1 MSELTITQASPAT
14 PLSLAELR
22 QGVADAVVRA
32 YGAEREYAIR
42 LCAELPT
49 QWYKVEHQ
57 DKGEDAKKVHA
68 EKKELFKAL
77 NAAKHSNPS
86 TVWARVRKY
95 AQEHA
100 EPKPETPEGATPEA
114 TASSVGARQNRSLT
128 LRLIEELT
136 TLYKAT
142 KNAQSLSDKER
153 DCQTHIASALTAM
166 GIDLTTIQD

>member
-1 MSELTITQASPAT
+1 MSTVTTISV
-14 PLSLAELR
+14 LSLSDLR
-22 QGVADAVVRA
+22 NNVGEAVTRA
-32 YGAEREYAIR
+32 YGAERDYGIR
-42 LCAELPT
+42 LCAELPEF
-49 QWYKVEHQ
+49 WYKVEHQ

-68 EKKELFKAL
+68 EKKELFKVL
-77 NAAKHSNPS
+77 NGAKHSNPS

-100 EPKPETPEGATPEA
+100 EPKVETAEGESAEA
-114 TASSVGARQNRSLT
+114 EGSKVGARQNRSLT
-128 LRLIEELT
+128 LRLVEELT

-142 KNAQSLSDKER
+142 KNADSLSDKER

>member
-1 MSELTITQASPAT
+1 MTTVTTVSVDSTIAT
-14 PLSLAELR
+14 LR

-32 YGAEREYAIR
+32 YGAEREYAQA
-42 LCAELPT
+42 LCNVLPAE
-49 QWYKVEHQ
+49 WYLVEHS
-57 DKGEDAKKVHA
+57 DKGDNAKLVHA

-95 AQEHA
+95 AQEYIEGVPEA
-100 EPKPETPEGATPEA
+100 KPEGEVEG
-114 TASSVGARQNRSLT
+114 SKVGARQNRSLT
-128 LRLIEELT
+128 LRLVEELS

-142 KNAQSLSDKER
+142 KNADSLSDKER